1 MVTASAGRE
10 MGKKKDGSGAAR
22 KPDAKPDAKPGAKPG
37 AKTWGERREVYSGA
51 QLYRQDTDRMTVL
64 AAASKDAAGKKMSVA
79 KWFSEALGPTL
90 AKLYEDYVRSLADHK
105 PGNPPR
111 AASG

>member
-10 MGKKKDGSGAAR
+10 MGKKKDGSGGAR
-22 KPDAKPDAKPGAKPG
+22 KGAKEWDDR
-37 AKTWGERREVYSGA
+37 KEVYSGA

-64 AAASKDAAGKKMSVA
+64 AAASRDEDGKKMSVA
-79 KWFSEALGPTL
+79 KWFSLSLGPTL
-90 AKLYEDYVRSLADHK
+90 AELYENYVRSLSSRKTD
-105 PGNPPR
+105 GPPR